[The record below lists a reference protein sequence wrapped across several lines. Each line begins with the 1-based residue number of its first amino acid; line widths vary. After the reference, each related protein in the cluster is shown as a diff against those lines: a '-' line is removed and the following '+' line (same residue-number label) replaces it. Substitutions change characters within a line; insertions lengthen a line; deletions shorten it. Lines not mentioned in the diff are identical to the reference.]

1 MDEQKG
7 QGLRAGV
14 DLAIDRRTKGR
25 RKEASSGVK
34 REKGTA
40 KYLSHGG

>member
-25 RKEASSGVK
+25 RRKKV
-34 REKGTA
+34 REKEKGAA
-40 KYLSHGG
+40 KYLSHGE